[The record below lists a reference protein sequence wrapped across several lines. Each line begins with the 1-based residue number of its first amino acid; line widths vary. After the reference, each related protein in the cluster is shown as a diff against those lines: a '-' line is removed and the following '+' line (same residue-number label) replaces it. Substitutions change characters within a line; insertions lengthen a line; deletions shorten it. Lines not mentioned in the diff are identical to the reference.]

1 MKTTQALEIDVKD
14 PILSSDHE
22 GGAGD
27 ASAMK
32 HSNTLKNNTI
42 SVETKPSSSNTF
54 QDIPVI
60 PFQISLPQAAV
71 PVDKPT
77 NNAASGQ
84 RPDNDIATHLNHDC
98 NVSFV
103 SSSDEAK
110 ESSEA
115 DSERISSTPLD
126 SSLIPNSRTILEENE
141 IALID
146 PLKPIKGNSL
156 LTTET
161 PRSPTGPKPT
171 ITAANASKS
180 PPSLNG
186 KVPNK
191 IVSPFSC
198 DMCNVI
204 VNSAAQLTQVTYTS
218 NG

>member
-1 MKTTQALEIDVKD
+1 MDVKNTV
-14 PILSSDHE
+14 LSSDHE

-27 ASAMK
+27 SSAIK

-42 SVETKPSSSNTF
+42 SPETKPSSSNTF

-60 PFQISLPQAAV
+60 PFQMSLPQAVLA
-71 PVDKPT
+71 VDKPT
-77 NNAASGQ
+77 SDAASGQ
-84 RPDNDIATHLNHDC
+84 RTDNDIPTHLNHDC

-110 ESSEA
+110 ESSEP
-115 DSERISSTPLD
+115 DSERVSSTPLD
-126 SSLIPNSRTILEENE
+126 SSHIPNSRTILEGSE
-141 IALID
+141 IALMD
-146 PLKPIKGNSL
+146 PLKPINGNSL
-156 LTTET
+156 ITTEI

-204 VNSAAQLTQVTYTS
+204 VNSAAQLTQVTYILNCHIKYRTI
-218 NG
+218 